1 MQNSK
6 VNQERIHDKTKL
18 LLKFNYISSVLSLI
32 LGVLCVFLMSIEGIV
47 PFVFFF
53 YSGLNLINV
62 AAFKIHGNLTT
73 MAIYTSVLSWLST
86 LVITIFSGGINSP
99 FIFIL
104 ALIVLAGYV
113 STRVF
118 GNIYMYFILFTIISI
133 FILDR
138 WNLSFITNDIPAASE
153 DLFSLASILFA
164 VYLLGWV
171 FGKDLLKAHHNLYK
185 SKAEVEQR
193 IDEKETLLREVHHR
207 VKNNLQTVS
216 SLLNLQAKNTGNEQI
231 KDLIKGIQNRV
242 MSMAMI
248 HEMLYCKNNLSKIEF
263 KPYVEELTQYL
274 VKSIEDKD
282 RNITINID
290 IPDIHLGIDTAI
302 PLGLLINEAVTNS
315 LKYGFVDNS
324 AGQITIGL
332 NKEADENI
340 YNLTITDN
348 GIGFSKQLDF
358 KNTKSLGLKLIHNL
372 ARQLKGSVERIHT
385 EKGTK
390 YAIIFQDIDSYFRP
404 LR

>member
-6 VNQERIHDKTKL
+6 VNRERIHDKTKL

-32 LGVLCVFLMSIEGIV
+32 LGLLCVFLMNIEGII

-53 YSGLNLINV
+53 YSALNLINV
-62 AAFKIHGNLTT
+62 ASFKVHGNLTT

-86 LVITIFSGGINSP
+86 LVITIFSGGISSP

-118 GNIYMYFILFTIISI
+118 GKIYMYFIVLTIISI
-133 FILDR
+133 FVLDR
-138 WNLSFITNDIPAASE
+138 WNLDFITNNVPPESE

-164 VYLLGWV
+164 VYLLGGV

-185 SKAEVEQR
+185 SKAEIEQR

-231 KDLIKGIQNRV
+231 KDLIKGSQNRV

-248 HEMLYCKNNLSKIEF
+248 HEMLYLRNNLSKIEF

-274 VKSIEDKD
+274 VKSIEGRD
-282 RNITINID
+282 RNVTINID
-290 IPDIHLGIDTAI
+290 IPDIRLGIDTAI

-315 LKYGFVDNS
+315 LKYGFVENGI
-324 AGQITIGL
+324 GQITISL
-332 NKEADENI
+332 KKEPNENT
-340 YNLTITDN
+340 YNLGITDN
-348 GIGFSKQLDF
+348 GVGFSKQLDF

-390 YAIIFQDIDSYFRP
+390 YSIIFQDIESYFKP
-404 LR
+404 LH